1 MFVYDY
7 ERFHAEDVLPQLA
20 EVKVTSIMAQPT
32 VYRQLLEVG
41 MDRFDLSSI
50 TCYAV
55 GGEKLTRDVEEAV
68 FAQTGYHLNEG
79 YAQSE
84 AGLIAAHS
92 QNAGRKSG
100 SMGKILPK
108 YHVEILGED
117 GSLLPPMETGEI
129 VIVADQGNR
138 PVGLLTGYF
147 KDPEADAALWDGNLF
162 HTGDLGYRDA
172 EGFLFYVGRADG
184 LIKSRGYRVSPF
196 EIENALSRHPAVYE
210 CLVVGEED
218 ARDGQKICAYVHLA
232 DGVTESDA
240 LRQELLDFH
249 NLRCTGFKKIRA
261 LRFVSGFARN
271 SNGKIIRNQ
280 FSS

>member
-20 EVKVTSIMAQPT
+20 EAKVTSIMAQPT

-41 MDRFDLSSI
+41 MDRYDLSSI

-147 KDPEADAALWDGNLF
+147 KDPEADTALWDGNLF
-162 HTGDLGYRDA
+162 HTGDL
-172 EGFLFYVGRADG
+172 EIGRAH
-184 LIKSRGYRVSPF
+184 V
-196 EIENALSRHPAVYE
+196 
-210 CLVVGEED
+210 
-218 ARDGQKICAYVHLA
+218 
-232 DGVTESDA
+232 
-240 LRQELLDFH
+240 
-249 NLRCTGFKKIRA
+249 
-261 LRFVSGFARN
+261 
-271 SNGKIIRNQ
+271 
-280 FSS
+280 